1 MNSDINHMTLCHKK
15 QEKISSGGSYCKM
28 WKTVICYVKSEESQV
43 FYCLLCDF
51 VICAGGILF
60 STVSTAI
67 YCIFR

>member
-28 WKTVICYVKSEESQV
+28 GKTVICYVKSEESQV

>member
-1 MNSDINHMTLCHKK
+1 MNSDINHMTLCKKK
-15 QEKISSGGSYCKM
+15 QERISSGGSYCKM
-28 WKTVICYVKSEESQV
+28 GKTVICYVKSEESQV

>member
-1 MNSDINHMTLCHKK
+1 MNSDINHMTLCPKK

-28 WKTVICYVKSEESQV
+28 GKTVICYVKNDESQV
-43 FYCLLCDF
+43 FRYLLCDF
-51 VICAGGILF
+51 VICASGILF

>member
-1 MNSDINHMTLCHKK
+1 MNSDINHMTLCPKK

-28 WKTVICYVKSEESQV
+28 GKTVICYVKSEESQV